1 MGFGRSAIR
10 IFLTVLLA
18 VVGRAYG
25 YLLTKVEVAPSSAL
39 SRVSKSSFV
48 ADPGWKRDVMELFK
62 ESIDENA

>member
-18 VVGRAYG
+18 VVGRA

-48 ADPGWKRDVMELFK
+48 ADPGCKRDVMELFK